1 MKEAKTTAF
10 RETHTSTPE
19 SKVSF
24 AVAVGDKAD
33 TKKQMSII
41 AIKAPPLLYFCLDHQ
56 QQALTCTRLL
66 KDQNQAQKVTC
77 RVIHQQQVSTCTCI
91 PKHQNQARKGVC
103 IVIY

>member
-10 RETHTSTPE
+10 GETHTSTPE

-41 AIKAPPLLYFCLDHQ
+41 TINAPQLLYSCLDH
-56 QQALTCTRLL
+56 
-66 KDQNQAQKVTC
+66 
-77 RVIHQQQVSTCTCI
+77 
-91 PKHQNQARKGVC
+91 
-103 IVIY
+103 